1 MSNYIQDMHKLA
13 DTTDITVGEVFEE
26 VVKIAHQNLIQK
38 GDYVVDIGAHHG
50 FHLYPMAQAA
60 GKSGKVFAFEPLPDL
75 NALLK
80 RDIKKLGLKNI
91 KLYDFALGQQKA
103 ESNFQY
109 FKKFPAYSGLERRD
123 TPFSA
128 EEGELETIT
137 VKQRRL
143 DSLIRFSKVSFM
155 KLDIE
160 GGELYALMGA
170 RKLVKR
176 SKPIIIFE
184 GGSQSSANTYHYTK
198 DDFFNF
204 FEELGY
210 SIFTIDGQ
218 PFDRVKWE
226 NPAPC
231 WEFVALPEEK
241 INLRERF
248 PDFCKEALQTLA

>member
-1 MSNYIQDMHKLA
+1 MHKLA

-50 FHLYPMAQAA
+50 FHLFPMSESV
-60 GKSGKVFAFEPLPDL
+60 GKNGKVYAFEPLPKL
-75 NALLK
+75 YSSLK
-80 RDIKKLGLKNI
+80 KRIRKRSIKNI
-91 KLYDFALGQQKA
+91 KLYDYALGQKRDK
-103 ESNFQY
+103 SSFQY
-109 FKKFPAYSGLERRD
+109 FKEFPAYSGLERRE
-123 TPFSA
+123 TPFDDI
-128 EEGELETIT
+128 EGGLETIK
-137 VKQRRL
+137 VRQRRL

-170 RKLVKR
+170 KKLVKR